1 MSRKRPVHV
10 EVTPKKGESIER
22 LIKRFSRKVKKEGVL
37 EKYRESLYY
46 VKKSDRKRKKRLLS
60 KRKARQAAY
69 EKREKLKS

>member
-10 EVTPKKGESIER
+10 EVTPKRGESIER
-22 LIKRFSRKVKKEGVL
+22 LVKRFSRKVKKEGVL

-46 VKKSDRKRKKRLLS
+46 VKKSDKNRRRRFLS
-60 KRKARQAAY
+60 KRKARLAAQ